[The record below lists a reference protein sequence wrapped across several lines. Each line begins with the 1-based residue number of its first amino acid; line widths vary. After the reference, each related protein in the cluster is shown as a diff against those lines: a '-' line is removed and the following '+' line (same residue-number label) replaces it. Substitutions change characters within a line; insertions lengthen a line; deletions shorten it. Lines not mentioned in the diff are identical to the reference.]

1 MANGYNKVILM
12 GNLTRDPEMRYT
24 PGGTPVTEFG
34 LAVNRRYTT
43 KDGQQKEEVA
53 FVDITAWGRQAEV
66 IHQYMKKGRRIFLEG
81 RLVFDSWTSKDGQK
95 RSKLRVRLDSF
106 QFIGSRQ
113 DADESQQPPQEP
125 GGESQVPPDE
135 DDIPF

>member
-53 FVDITAWGRQAEV
+53 FVDITAWGKQAEV

-81 RLVFDSWTSKDGQK
+81 RLVFDSWTSSDGQK
-95 RSKLRVRLDSF
+95 RSKLRVRLDNF
-106 QFIGSRQ
+106 VFLGSRQ
-113 DADESQQPPQEP
+113 DAGESQEP
-125 GGESQVPPDE
+125 LPAAGSESQVPPDE

>member
-24 PGGTPVTEFG
+24 PSGTPVTEFG

-43 KDGQQKEEVA
+43 KDAQQKEEVA

-66 IHQYMKKGRRIFLEG
+66 IHQYMKKGRRLFLEG
-81 RLVFDSWTSKDGQK
+81 RLVYDAWTSKDGQK

-106 QFIGSRQ
+106 QFMDGPRDG
-113 DADESQQPPQEP
+113 DAPQESP
-125 GGESQVPPDE
+125 SPPDAAPQTPVDD